1 MKNLRSRIFI
11 LHTSIEGFHFEDGT
25 IVLSEFDENLDQ
37 TIEEWNHPTISKPT
51 DSELNAVDLSTL
63 QAVREP
69 LDKRKREY
77 PNWRTQ
83 MEMIYNDMKDGTTT
97 HKDAID
103 AIKKKY
109 PKHSG

>member
-1 MKNLRSRIFI
+1 MKQLRARIFI

-103 AIKKKY
+103 EIKKKY
-109 PKHSG
+109 PKYSG